1 MGIYKVT
8 APKPVL
14 DVEPGEILEH
24 DFAPDEEAD
33 LLAAGRLELVPREYR
48 NIGTSAVCGAEPGK
62 TFKHAFTAGQEAA
75 LIAGGHI
82 ERVETKPKGGKGGK
96 PAAPEATTEDTKEG

>member
-24 DFAPDEEAD
+24 DFTVAEEAD
-33 LLAAGRLELVPREYR
+33 LVAAGRLEIVPRQYR
-48 NIGTSAVCGAEPGK
+48 VIGSSNVCDTEPGK
-62 TFKHAFTAGQEAA
+62 TFTHAFTVGQEQA
-75 LIAGGHI
+75 LLEGGHV
-82 ERVETKPKGGKGGK
+82 ERVDTAKPKAKAK
-96 PAAPEATTEDTKEG
+96 PAAPEATTDDGKES

>member
-24 DFAPDEEAD
+24 DFTPEEESD
-33 LLAAGRLELVPREYR
+33 LVAAGRLELVPREYR
-48 NIGTSAVCGAEPGK
+48 NIGTSNVADAEPGEK
-62 TFKHAFTAGQEAA
+62 FTHAFTVGQEQA
-75 LIAGGHI
+75 LLAGGHI
-82 ERVETKPKGGKGGK
+82 ERVDTKPKAKAK
-96 PAAPEATTEDTKEG
+96 PAAAPEAPTPDEKKEG